1 MSLQEFVNQR
11 LMRSGNRCFLVM
23 ENGQLLGM
31 VTPKEIREVDGSTWP
46 FKTVGDV
53 MRSVDKIHFVA
64 PDTPALE
71 ALEMMSRE
79 DVHQLPVLVNG
90 KIAGVMSRAHILQ
103 ALQSRSELST
113 VSHLP
118 RAA

>member
-1 MSLQEFVNQR
+1 
-11 LMRSGNRCFLVM
+11 
-23 ENGQLLGM
+23 
-31 VTPKEIREVDGSTWP
+31 
-46 FKTVGDV
+46 
-53 MRSVDKIHFVA
+53 
-64 PDTPALE
+64 
-71 ALEMMSRE
+71 MMSRE
-79 DVHQLPVLVNG
+79 DVHQLPVLFNG